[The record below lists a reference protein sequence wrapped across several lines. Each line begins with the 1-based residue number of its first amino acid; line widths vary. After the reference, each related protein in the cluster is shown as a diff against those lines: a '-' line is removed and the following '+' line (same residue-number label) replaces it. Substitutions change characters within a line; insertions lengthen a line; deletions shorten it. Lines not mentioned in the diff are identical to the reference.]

1 MLNYQRVGYV
11 NIHARSISAPLPASL
26 ATSKPQ
32 FFFNTQMT
40 AHGWLEYPRTI
51 SNFHSMPTS
60 KNIMKYPQV
69 ELEVVRVEF
78 LHLTTSVSEIS
89 SRSCLPGSR
98 CLLSS
103 VKVWNPTSS
112 VSLVVGTSLRS
123 MDIDMDIIYRYIY
136 IYMCVCLY
144 ICIYICVYIYIQYCT
159 LLHSNIPLQ
168 SYHVISP
175 SNEELVHRLR

>member
-1 MLNYQRVGYV
+1 MQTYMHV
-11 NIHARSISAPLPASL
+11 RSPHLPASL

-32 FFFNTQMT
+32 LKKKKQMT

-123 MDIDMDIIYRYIY
+123 MDIDIDIIYRYTHTYIY
-136 IYMCVCLY
+136 IY
-144 ICIYICVYIYIQYCT
+144 IAHYCT
-159 LLHSNIPLQ
+159 
-168 SYHVISP
+168 VISP
-175 SNEELVHRLR
+175 YSHIM